1 MSETRFTVCARIY
14 NYFDKGHDFIEDAKY
29 FYNLDDAKKFAK
41 WYVENFNV
49 VVHPSL
55 KLRAVWI
62 ESAACSN
69 QIPIYGRADFRTKF
83 EVNVYEY
90 ADGNVGAELFGL
102 RRITRN
108 VDEAISYAE
117 WIAEE
122 SRRVTVTNCDNGD
135 VVWDG

>member
-1 MSETRFTVCARIY
+1 MSESQFTVCARIY
-14 NYFDKGHDFIEDAKY
+14 NLKTKGCDGIEY
-29 FYNLDDAKKFAK
+29 VQPFYNLSDAQRFAK

-62 ESAACSN
+62 ESADCSN
-69 QIPIYGRADFRTKF
+69 LIPIYGRADFPTKF

-90 ADGNVGAELFGL
+90 ANGNVGAELFGL

-108 VDEAISYAE
+108 VDEAIAYAE
-117 WIAEE
+117 WLAEE
-122 SRRVTVTNCDNGD
+122 SRRVTVTNCDTGD
-135 VVWDG
+135 VIWDG

>member
-1 MSETRFTVCARIY
+1 MSESQFTVCARIY
-14 NYFDKGHDFIEDAKY
+14 NLKTKGCDGIEY
-29 FYNLDDAKKFAK
+29 VQPFYNLSDAQRFAK

-62 ESAACSN
+62 ESADCSN
-69 QIPIYGRADFRTKF
+69 QIPIYGRADFPTKF

-90 ADGNVGAELFGL
+90 ANGNVGAELFGL

-108 VDEAISYAE
+108 VDEAIAYAE
-117 WIAEE
+117 WLAQE
-122 SRRVTVTNCDNGD
+122 SRRVTVTNRDTGG
-135 VVWDG
+135 VIWDG